1 MTAPTPSDDL
11 QFSTAEPTAPLT
23 PDSDASA
30 PRAAVTCA
38 ECAQPIATYYFTAGG
53 QTLCGGCKVK
63 LERALAGEGSSRA
76 GRIGRSLALGF
87 GAALIGAGIWYGI
100 AAAFDLEIGLVAIL
114 IGWMVGRAVQMG
126 SGGRGGRRY
135 QVAAALLAY
144 LSIVMS
150 YAALGFR
157 GIDGPINPFMLIAAL
172 FLPVVANLA
181 SMPGGIIGLA
191 IMGFGIH
198 QAWTMNAPVE
208 IAITGPHRIG
218 AVPDAPAG
226 EATA

>member
-23 PDSDASA
+23 PDSDAT
-30 PRAAVTCA
+30 AAVSCA
-38 ECAQPIATYYFTAGG
+38 ECAQPIARHYYTAGG
-53 QTLCGGCKVK
+53 QTLCGNCKAN

-76 GRIGRSLALGF
+76 GRITKSLALGF
-87 GAALIGAGIWYGI
+87 GAAVLGAAIWYGI
-100 AAAFDLEIGLVAIL
+100 AAAFNLEIGLVAIL

-157 GIDGPINPFMLIAAL
+157 DADDPFNPFMLVVLVA
-172 FLPVVANLA
+172 LPVIANLA

-198 QAWTMNAPVE
+198 QAWRMNAAVE

-218 AVPDAPAG
+218 AAPDLPARD
-226 EATA
+226 ATA

>member
-11 QFSTAEPTAPLT
+11 QFSTAEPAAPLT
-23 PDSDASA
+23 PGSDA
-30 PRAAVTCA
+30 AAVTCA
-38 ECAQPIATYYFTAGG
+38 ECTRPIASHYYTAGG
-53 QTLCGGCKVK
+53 QTLCGDCKLKV
-63 LERALAGEGSSRA
+63 ERALAGEGSSRA
-76 GRIGRSLALGF
+76 GRIGKSLALGF
-87 GAALIGAGIWYGI
+87 LAAVLGAAIWYGI
-100 AAAFDLEIGLVAIL
+100 AAAFNLEIGLVAIL

-157 GIDGPINPFMLIAAL
+157 EADDPFNPFMLL
-172 FLPVVANLA
+172 VLLVLPVIANLA

-198 QAWTMNAPVE
+198 QAWKMNAPVE
-208 IAITGPHRIG
+208 IVITGPHRIG
-218 AVPDAPAG
+218 DAPATN
-226 EATA
+226 EAVA